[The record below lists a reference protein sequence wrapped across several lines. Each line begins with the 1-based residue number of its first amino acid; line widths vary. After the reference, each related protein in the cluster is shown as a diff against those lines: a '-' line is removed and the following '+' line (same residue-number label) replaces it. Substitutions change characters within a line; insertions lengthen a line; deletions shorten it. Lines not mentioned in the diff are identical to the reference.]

1 MHNIKAAIFDLDGTL
16 VDSMWVWEEI
26 DKEYLK
32 EKGHSV
38 PLNLKDKI
46 NHLSFNE
53 TALYFKEAFSLED
66 SLETI
71 MKDWTTMAYI
81 HYSQNIHLKEGALD
95 FLKKLKSSGIK
106 IGLATSNSVTL
117 LEAVLKNNNIYS
129 YFDCITT
136 TDEVANGKDNPD
148 VYLLAAERLG
158 VHPSQ
163 CVVFEDIIP
172 AIIGAKAANM
182 KTIAIF
188 DKAAEHNRD
197 ELINLADK
205 YILSYNEIIE
215 FVPVTVS

>member
-16 VDSMWVWEEI
+16 VDSMWVWDQI

-32 EKGHSV
+32 ERGHSV

-46 NHLSFNE
+46 NHLSFNQ
-53 TALYFKEAFSLED
+53 TAMYFKDAFRLED

-71 MKDWTTMAYI
+71 MNDWTTMAYT
-81 HYSQNIHLKEGALD
+81 HYSQSISLKEGALD

-117 LEAVLKNNNIYS
+117 LEAVLRNNNIYS

-136 TDEVANGKDNPD
+136 TSEVAHGKDKPD

-158 VHPSQ
+158 VDPSL
-163 CVVFEDIIP
+163 CIVFEDIVP

-197 ELINLADK
+197 ELIALADK
-205 YILSYNEIIE
+205 YILNYNEIIE
-215 FVPVTVS
+215 LIPV